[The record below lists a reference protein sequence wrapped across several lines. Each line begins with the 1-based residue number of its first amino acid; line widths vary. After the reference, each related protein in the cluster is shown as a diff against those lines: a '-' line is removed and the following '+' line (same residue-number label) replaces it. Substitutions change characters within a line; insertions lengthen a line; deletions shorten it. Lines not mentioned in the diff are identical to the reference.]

1 MRISLKEGVNTKAFA
16 SAEKELKSYA
26 GKHGGIDK
34 KDFMD
39 VAKMLGQISR
49 VNILQAGQV
58 LGQLNRKIQG
68 IDTDPRDKVYSV
80 LKNQG
85 LMESAESLKEKM
97 TEKQMKKREEIVKS
111 MKKDKKGFEDRY
123 GDKADDV
130 MYATATKMA
139 MKTEK
144 LDNEDKPVVDKLI
157 KNLRK
162 GSATHGKQ
170 ADELEKAVKEEV
182 TEAVI
187 DDLRKIV
194 KRKQAMDI
202 KFAKGGRTKVDM
214 FTASAMVKVHDALK
228 AQNQKK
234 FADAINK
241 DERMFMKMMDFAM
254 KQVG

>member
-1 MRISLKEGVNTKAFA
+1 
-16 SAEKELKSYA
+16 
-26 GKHGGIDK
+26 
-34 KDFMD
+34 
-39 VAKMLGQISR
+39 
-49 VNILQAGQV
+49 
-58 LGQLNRKIQG
+58 
-68 IDTDPRDKVYSV
+68 
-80 LKNQG
+80 
-85 LMESAESLKEKM
+85 M

-139 MKTEK
+139 MK
-144 LDNEDKPVVDKLI
+144 
-157 KNLRK
+157 
-162 GSATHGKQ
+162 
-170 ADELEKAVKEEV
+170 DEETKVEEV

-202 KFAKGGRTKVDM
+202 KFARGGRTKVDM